1 MKRWPGRMIIFALLI
16 TALAWVWV
24 HWPPLAYYQLQLIAA
39 LTLVLISKNWIRPQ
53 SLGQLDLLVFSL
65 IVLVAVFN
73 TGGPQSPFF
82 FLVYFLLFGYS
93 FLLRPEAALAFGFI
107 LIIFLSPQ
115 INSWAD
121 LLETFSLLL
130 VAPLALFFGQQYL
143 KTLSDQKRIRLFQQ
157 QWLKDEKALES
168 EEKAVLLW
176 LSLNFRRTLAEIQEI
191 TAELLSQLD
200 QLTPRQKSLLKKV
213 RRKVKKLLKEGEKL
227 EKRIDQISDEDH

>member
-1 MKRWPGRMIIFALLI
+1 MKRWSGQMIILALLTT
-16 TALAWVWV
+16 TAAWLWV
-24 HWPPLAYYQLQLIAA
+24 HWSQLAYYQLQLVAGLI
-39 LTLVLISKNWIRPQ
+39 LILLVKNWLRPQ
-53 SLGQLDLLVFSL
+53 HLGQIDLLIFTLIGLIIVFG
-65 IVLVAVFN
+65 

-82 FLVYFLLFGYS
+82 FLIYFLLFGYS
-93 FLLRPEAALAFGFI
+93 FLLQPEAALAFGFI

-115 INSWAD
+115 ISSWAD

-143 KTLSDQKRIRLFQQ
+143 KIMTDQKRIRLFQK

-176 LSLNFRRTLAEIQEI
+176 LSLNFRKTLAEIQEI

-200 QLTPRQKSLLKKV
+200 RLTPSQKTLLKKV

-227 EKRIDQISDEDH
+227 EKRVDQISDD